1 MKFIVTDVDGCRNG
15 IGEMPKKRYVDAL
28 SSIYKTWTIP
38 FNYYGIDIEFF
49 VVEVDDIA
57 SLLKFKSIVKCSI
70 IIGRY
75 FGTPQEV
82 MEKVDSSI
90 CIYDGDIEKF

>member
-1 MKFIVTDVDGCRNG
+1 MVVVMESEKCQ
-15 IGEMPKKRYVDAL
+15 KKRYVDAL

-57 SLLKFKSIVKCSI
+57 SLLKLKSIVKCSI

-90 CIYDGDIEKF
+90 CISDGDIEKF